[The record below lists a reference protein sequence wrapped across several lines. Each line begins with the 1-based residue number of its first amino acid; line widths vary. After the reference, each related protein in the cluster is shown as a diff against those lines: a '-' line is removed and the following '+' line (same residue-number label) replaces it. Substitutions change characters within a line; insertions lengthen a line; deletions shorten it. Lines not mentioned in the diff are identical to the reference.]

1 MSFLNNN
8 NSEFLSARITQ
19 KGRNAIAKGNFNIEY
34 FQIGDSEFDYSTAF
48 STLTGQ
54 TTHQKVMSPF
64 DKESGIK
71 YPIKLDSSTN
81 TTTYGVPV
89 LNPNNEPTPIR
100 NDMGPA
106 GFVTNYSGGTPS
118 VECKTQTISYTK
130 LSGSTILDLTG
141 DTLQNCEYITLVF
154 DTFGTNNVIA
164 GKTNSLV
171 YKVLSVSNSGYTLNL
186 DRNVI
191 NLSTLSGYVQVVC
204 NNCEQEYPIELDIY
218 DVSGYMLEPI
228 NQTQQLN
235 SWTMNT
241 VWTQK
246 PIGADYNGIDET
258 LAGYESNV
266 YVSTK
271 ELLGYT
277 STGQTFVPFNGLS
290 TSGITITGTTYKN
303 SFDELIEVT
312 PSEQRCIA
320 IIHYSELGDLR
331 YDTERFYKY
340 DDYISHKTGITS
352 SDISIVEDY
361 DRENDLRDLSDS
373 EYFEIYIPFIYYHRN
388 TGTTMGARFFMDTTD
403 YYVKSTKNAKHQLL
417 FRFLVDEQNNK
428 VGKVFVKNKIVVF
441 DDQELVAI
449 LDYRS
454 NRKYTLPAP
463 KISTVPSDTV
473 TASSLLTSTGQTAY
487 VTYVFANTSGTTMNA
502 LPCNYYSKITGTT
515 TPSQVTMKFSGNTSF
530 NTLKTS
536 FLNVNDGFVADKFYA
551 LVQLSTGSTPNSYEW
566 RAIDLTTD
574 GIKTGLFIDPSK
586 ITGTTFT
593 ITKTQYDAASLTI
606 FDLENHMSG
615 VNANYLGTSSATD
628 YNVTIPQF
636 GDEQPFPGSIRFV
649 RATDV
654 EQLNFLV
661 NLPSSTFST
670 SQNPTWVNETI
681 SGKPVITEISLLDS
695 NKEPLVVG
703 KPSYPVKRIGAQ
715 VFAIKLDF

>member
-19 KGRNAIAKGNFNIEY
+19 KGRNAIAKGSFNIEY
-34 FQIGDSEFDYSTAF
+34 FQIGDSEFDYNTVF

-118 VECKTQTISYTK
+118 VECKTQSISYTK
-130 LSGSTILDLTG
+130 LSGSTGLDVLTG
-141 DTLQNCEYITLVF
+141 STFQNCEYITLVF
-154 DTFGTNNVIA
+154 DTFGTNNVIT

-171 YKVLSVSNSGYTLNL
+171 YKVLSISGNTLNL
-186 DRNVI
+186 DRNII
-191 NLSTLSGYVQVVC
+191 NLSTLSGNVQVVC

-246 PIGADYNGIDET
+246 PIGADYNGTDET
-258 LAGYESNV
+258 LAGYDGNQ

-340 DDYISHKTGITS
+340 DDYISHKTGTTS

-473 TASSLLTSTGQTAY
+473 TANSLLTSTGQTAY

-536 FLNVNDGFVADKFYA
+536 FSGVTDGFVADKFYA
-551 LVQLSTGSTPNSYEW
+551 LVQVSTGTTTNSSDW
-566 RAIDLTTD
+566 KAIDLTTSA
-574 GIKTGLFIDPSK
+574 IKTNGFIDPSK

-593 ITKTQYDAASLTI
+593 LYYSGYTAASI
-606 FDLENHMSG
+606 FDLEDHMSG
-615 VNANYLGTSSATD
+615 VSSNYLGTSGATD
-628 YNVTIPQF
+628 YNVTTPQF

-661 NLPSSTFST
+661 NLPSSTFTT
-670 SQNPTWVNETI
+670 SQNPSYT
-681 SGKPVITEISLLDS
+681 SGYPVITEIALLDS

>member
-1 MSFLNNN
+1 
-8 NSEFLSARITQ
+8 
-19 KGRNAIAKGNFNIEY
+19 
-34 FQIGDSEFDYSTAF
+34 
-48 STLTGQ
+48 
-54 TTHQKVMSPF
+54 MSPF

-71 YPIKLDSSTN
+71 YPIKLDSSTD

-106 GFVTNYSGGTPS
+106 GFVTNYNGGSPTVESPKDIVVLSTITGGT
-118 VECKTQTISYTK
+118 
-130 LSGSTILDLTG
+130 ILNVTSG
-141 DTLQNCEYITLVF
+141 DTYQNCEYISLVF
-154 DTFGTNNVIA
+154 GEINNT
-164 GKTNSLV
+164 GFTENHNSLI
-171 YKVLSVSNSGYTLNL
+171 YKILSINSTGNTLNL
-186 DRNVI
+186 DRNLP
-191 NLSTLSGYVQVVC
+191 NLSDVSFSGTVIC
-204 NNCEQEYPIELDIY
+204 NSCEQEYPTELDIY
-218 DVSGYMLEPI
+218 DVDGYMLEPI

-241 VWTQK
+241 VWTDK
-246 PIGADYNGIDET
+246 PIGADSSDET
-258 LAGYESNV
+258 LAGYEGNQ

-428 VGKVFVKNKIVVF
+428 VGKVFVRNKIVVF

-463 KISTVPSDTV
+463 KISTVPSDAV
-473 TASSLLTSTGQTAY
+473 TANSLLTSTGQTAW
-487 VTYVFANTSGTTMNA
+487 VTYVFAYTSGTTMNA

-515 TPSQVTMKFSGNTSF
+515 TPSQITMKFSGNTSF

-536 FLNVNDGFVADKFYA
+536 FTGVTDGFVADKFYA
-551 LVQLSTGSTPNSYEW
+551 LVQITDLTDLDNLPNENNW
-566 RAIDLTTD
+566 KAIDLTTSA
-574 GIKTGLFIDPSK
+574 IKTNDGFIDPSK

-593 ITKTQYDAASLTI
+593 LYYSGYTAASF

-615 VNANYLGTSSATD
+615 VSANYLGTSGATD
-628 YNVTIPQF
+628 YNVTTPQF
-636 GDEQPFPGSIRFV
+636 GDEQPFPGSVRFV
-649 RATDV
+649 RATDI

-661 NLPSSTFST
+661 NLPSSTFTT
-670 SQNPTWVNETI
+670 SQNPSYT
-681 SGKPVITEISLLDS
+681 SGYPVITEIALLDS

>member
-19 KGRNAIAKGNFNIEY
+19 KGRNAITKGSFNIEY
-34 FQIGDSEFDYSTAF
+34 FQIGDSEFDYNTTF
-48 STLTGQ
+48 STLIGQ

-71 YPIKLDSSTN
+71 YPIKLDSSLI

-106 GFVTNYSGGTPS
+106 GFVTNYNGGTPS
-118 VECKTQTISYTK
+118 VECVTQTISYTK

-141 DTLQNCEYITLVF
+141 NTLQNCEYITLVF
-154 DTFGTNNVIA
+154 DTFGTNNVIT

-191 NLSTLSGYVQVVC
+191 NLSTLSGNVQVVC
-204 NNCEQEYPIELDIY
+204 NNCEQEYPSEDETC
-218 DVSGYMLEPI
+218 VNNGYMLEPI

-246 PIGADYNGIDET
+246 PIGADYNGTDET
-258 LAGYESNV
+258 LAGYEGNQ

-277 STGQTFVPFNGLS
+277 STGQTFVPFNGVS

-340 DDYISHKTGITS
+340 DDYISHKTGTTG

-428 VGKVFVKNKIVVF
+428 VGKVFVKNKIVIF

-463 KISTVPSDTV
+463 KISTVPSDAV
-473 TASSLLTSTGQTAY
+473 TANSLLTSTGQTAY

-515 TPSQVTMKFSGNTSF
+515 TSSQVTMKFSGNTSF

-536 FLNVNDGFVADKFYA
+536 FSNVNDGFVADKFYA
-551 LVQLSTGSTPNSYEW
+551 LVQVSTGTTTNSSDW
-566 RAIDLTTD
+566 KAIDLTTND
-574 GIKTGLFIDPSK
+574 IKTNGFIDPSK

-593 ITKTQYDAASLTI
+593 ITKTQYDAASI
-606 FDLENHMSG
+606 FDLEDHMSG
-615 VNANYLGTSSATD
+615 VSSNYLGTSGATD
-628 YNVTIPQF
+628 YNVTTPQF

-661 NLPSSTFST
+661 NLPSNTFST
-670 SQNPTWVNETI
+670 SQNPSYT
-681 SGKPVITEISLLDS
+681 SGYPVITEIALLDS

>member
-19 KGRNAIAKGNFNIEY
+19 KGRNAIAKGSFNIEY
-34 FQIGDSEFDYSTAF
+34 FQIGDSEFDYTTAF

-100 NDMGPA
+100 NEMGPA

-141 DTLQNCEYITLVF
+141 NTLQNCEYITLVF
-154 DTFGTNNVIA
+154 DTFGTNNVIT

-191 NLSTLSGYVQVVC
+191 NLSTLSGNVQVVC
-204 NNCEQEYPIELDIY
+204 NNCEQEYPVELDIY

-246 PIGADYNGIDET
+246 PIGADYNGTDET
-258 LAGYESNV
+258 LAGYDGNQ

-340 DDYISHKTGITS
+340 DDYISHKTGTTS

-473 TASSLLTSTGQTAY
+473 TASSLLTSTGQTAF

-515 TPSQVTMKFSGNTSF
+515 TSSQVTMKFSGNTSF

-536 FLNVNDGFVADKFYA
+536 FSNVNDGFVADKFYA
-551 LVQLSTGSTPNSYEW
+551 LVQVSTGTTTNSSDW
-566 RAIDLTTD
+566 RSIDLTTND
-574 GIKTGLFIDPSK
+574 IKTNGFIDPSK

-593 ITKTQYDAASLTI
+593 ITKTQYDAASI
-606 FDLENHMSG
+606 FDLEDHMVG
-615 VNANYLGTSSATD
+615 VSANYLGTSGATD
-628 YNVTIPQF
+628 YNVTTPQF

-661 NLPSSTFST
+661 NLPSNTFET
-670 SQNPTWVNETI
+670 TQNPTYVNLI
-681 SGKPVITEISLLDS
+681 QSGRPVITEIALLDS

-703 KPSYPVKRIGAQ
+703 KPSFPVKRIGAQ

>member
-19 KGRNAIAKGNFNIEY
+19 KGRNAIAKGSFNIEY
-34 FQIGDSEFDYSTAF
+34 FQIGDSEFDYNTAF

-64 DKESGIK
+64 DKDSGIK

-130 LSGSTILDLTG
+130 LSGSTGLDVLTG
-141 DTLQNCEYITLVF
+141 STFQNCEYITLVF
-154 DTFGTNNVIA
+154 DTFGTNNVIT

-171 YKVLSVSNSGYTLNL
+171 YKVLSISGNTLNL
-186 DRNVI
+186 DRNII
-191 NLSTLSGYVQVVC
+191 NLSTLSGNVQVVC

-246 PIGADYNGIDET
+246 PIGADYNGTDET
-258 LAGYESNV
+258 LAGYDGNQ

-340 DDYISHKTGITS
+340 DDYISHKTGTTS

-473 TASSLLTSTGQTAY
+473 TANSLLTSTGQTAY

-502 LPCNYYSKITGTT
+502 LPCNYYSKIKGTT
-515 TPSQVTMKFSGNTSF
+515 TPSQVTIKFSGNTSF

-536 FLNVNDGFVADKFYA
+536 FSNVNDGFVADKFYA
-551 LVQLSTGSTPNSYEW
+551 LVQVSTGTTTNSSDW
-566 RAIDLTTD
+566 RAIDLTTSA
-574 GIKTGLFIDPSK
+574 IKTNGFIDPSK

-593 ITKTQYDAASLTI
+593 LYYSGYTDASI
-606 FDLENHMSG
+606 FDLEDHMSG
-615 VNANYLGTSSATD
+615 VSSNYLGTSGATD
-628 YNVTIPQF
+628 YNVTTPQF
-636 GDEQPFPGSIRFV
+636 GDEQPFPGSVRFV

-661 NLPSSTFST
+661 NLPSNTFTT
-670 SQNPTWVNETI
+670 SQNPSYT
-681 SGKPVITEISLLDS
+681 SGYPVITEIALLDS

>member
-19 KGRNAIAKGNFNIEY
+19 KGRNAIAKGSFNIEY
-34 FQIGDSEFDYSTAF
+34 FQIGDSEFDYTTAF

-64 DKESGIK
+64 DKDSGIK
-71 YPIKLDSSTN
+71 YPIKLDSSLI

-106 GFVTNYSGGTPS
+106 GFVTNYNGGTPS

-130 LSGSTILDLTG
+130 LSGSTGLDLTG
-141 DTLQNCEYITLVF
+141 NTLQNCEYITLVF
-154 DTFGTNNVIA
+154 DTFGTNNVIT

-191 NLSTLSGYVQVVC
+191 NLSTLSGNVQVVC

-218 DVSGYMLEPI
+218 DVNGYMLEPI

-246 PIGADYNGIDET
+246 PIGADYNGTDET
-258 LAGYESNV
+258 LAGYEGNQ

-340 DDYISHKTGITS
+340 DDYISHKTGTIG

-373 EYFEIYIPFIYYHRN
+373 EYFEIFIPFIYYHRN
-388 TGTTMGARFFMDTTD
+388 AGTTMGARFFMDTTD

-463 KISTVPSDTV
+463 KISNVPSDAV
-473 TASSLLTSTGQTAY
+473 TANSLLTSTGQTTY
-487 VTYVFANTSGTTMNA
+487 VTYVFANTSTTTMNA

-536 FLNVNDGFVADKFYA
+536 FSNVNDGFVADKFYA
-551 LVQLSTGSTPNSYEW
+551 LVQVSTGTTTNSSDW
-566 RAIDLTTD
+566 RAIDLTTND
-574 GIKTGLFIDPSK
+574 IKTNGFIDPSK

-593 ITKTQYDAASLTI
+593 ITKTQYDAASI
-606 FDLENHMSG
+606 FDLEDHMSG
-615 VNANYLGTSSATD
+615 VSTNYLGTSGATD
-628 YNVTIPQF
+628 YNVTTPQF
-636 GDEQPFPGSIRFV
+636 GDEQPFPGSVRFV
-649 RATDV
+649 RATDI

-661 NLPSSTFST
+661 NLPSNTFST
-670 SQNPTWVNETI
+670 SQNPSYT
-681 SGKPVITEISLLDS
+681 SGYPVITEIALLDS

>member
-19 KGRNAIAKGNFNIEY
+19 KGRNAIAKGSFNIEY
-34 FQIGDSEFDYSTAF
+34 FQIGDSEFDYTSAF

-64 DKESGIK
+64 DKESGVK
-71 YPIKLDSSTN
+71 YPIKLDSSTD

-118 VECKTQTISYTK
+118 VECATQIISYTK
-130 LSGSTILDLTG
+130 LSGSTSLDVLTG
-141 DTLQNCEYITLVF
+141 NTFQNCEYITLVF
-154 DTFGTNNVIA
+154 DTFGTNNVIT

-171 YKVLSVSNSGYTLNL
+171 YKVLSISGNTLNL

-191 NLSTLSGYVQVVC
+191 NLSTLSGNVQVVC
-204 NNCEQEYPIELDIY
+204 NNCEQEYPTELDIY
-218 DVSGYMLEPI
+218 DVDGYMLEPI

-241 VWTQK
+241 VWTDK
-246 PIGADYNGIDET
+246 PIGADYDGTDET
-258 LAGYESNV
+258 LAGYDGNR

-290 TSGITITGTTYKN
+290 TSGITITGTTFKN

-312 PSEQRCIA
+312 PSEQRCVA

-340 DDYISHKTGITS
+340 DDYISHKTGTTG

-428 VGKVFVKNKIVVF
+428 VGKVFVRNKIVVF

-463 KISTVPSDTV
+463 KISTVPSDAI
-473 TASSLLTSTGQTAY
+473 TANSLLTSTGQTAW
-487 VTYVFANTSGTTMNA
+487 VTYVFAYTSGTTMNA

-515 TPSQVTMKFSGNTSF
+515 TPSQVTMKFSGSTSF

-536 FLNVNDGFVADKFYA
+536 FSNVNDGFVADKFYA
-551 LVQLSTGSTPNSYEW
+551 LVSTGATPNSSDW
-566 RAIDLTTD
+566 KAIDLTTTD
-574 GIKTGLFIDPSK
+574 IKTNGFIDPSK

-593 ITKTQYDAASLTI
+593 LYYSGYTAASA
-606 FDLENHMSG
+606 FDLEDHMSG
-615 VNANYLGTSSATD
+615 VSSNYLGTSGATD
-628 YNVTIPQF
+628 YNVTTPQF

-661 NLPSSTFST
+661 NLPSSTFT
-670 SQNPTWVNETI
+670 KSQNVTKYNPDGTEKP
-681 SGKPVITEISLLDS
+681 GDPVITEIALLDS

>member
-1 MSFLNNN
+1 MSFLNSN
-8 NSEFLSARITQ
+8 NSEYLSARITNR
-19 KGRNAIAKGNFNIEY
+19 GRKAIANGNFNIQY
-34 FQIGDSEFDYSTAF
+34 FQIGDSEFDYNTVF

-118 VECKTQTISYTK
+118 VECKTQSISYTK
-130 LSGSTILDLTG
+130 LSGSTGLDVLTG
-141 DTLQNCEYITLVF
+141 STFQNCEYITLVF
-154 DTFGTNNVIA
+154 DTFGTNNVIT

-171 YKVLSVSNSGYTLNL
+171 YKVLSISGNTLNL
-186 DRNVI
+186 DRNII
-191 NLSTLSGYVQVVC
+191 NLSTLSGNVQVVC

-246 PIGADYNGIDET
+246 PIGADYNGTDET
-258 LAGYESNV
+258 LAGYDGNQ

-340 DDYISHKTGITS
+340 DDYISHKTGTTS

-473 TASSLLTSTGQTAY
+473 TANSLLTSTGQTAY

-536 FLNVNDGFVADKFYA
+536 FSGVTDGFVADKFYA
-551 LVQLSTGSTPNSYEW
+551 LVQVSTGTTTNSSDW
-566 RAIDLTTD
+566 KAIDLTTSA
-574 GIKTGLFIDPSK
+574 IKTNGFIDPSK

-593 ITKTQYDAASLTI
+593 LYYSGYTAASI
-606 FDLENHMSG
+606 FDLEDHMSG
-615 VNANYLGTSSATD
+615 VSSNYLGTSGATD
-628 YNVTIPQF
+628 YNVTTPQF

-661 NLPSSTFST
+661 NLPSSTFTT
-670 SQNPTWVNETI
+670 SQNPSYT
-681 SGKPVITEISLLDS
+681 SGYPVITEIALLDS

>member
-1 MSFLNNN
+1 
-8 NSEFLSARITQ
+8 
-19 KGRNAIAKGNFNIEY
+19 
-34 FQIGDSEFDYSTAF
+34 
-48 STLTGQ
+48 
-54 TTHQKVMSPF
+54 MSPF

-71 YPIKLDSSTN
+71 YPIKLDSSTD

-106 GFVTNYSGGTPS
+106 GFVTNYNGGSPTVESPKDIVVLSTITGGT
-118 VECKTQTISYTK
+118 
-130 LSGSTILDLTG
+130 ILNVTSG
-141 DTLQNCEYITLVF
+141 DTYQNCEYISLVF
-154 DTFGTNNVIA
+154 GEINNT
-164 GKTNSLV
+164 GFTENHNSLI
-171 YKVLSVSNSGYTLNL
+171 YKILSINSTGNTLNL
-186 DRNVI
+186 DRNLP
-191 NLSTLSGYVQVVC
+191 NLSDVSFSGTVIC
-204 NNCEQEYPIELDIY
+204 NSCEQEYPTELDIY
-218 DVSGYMLEPI
+218 DVDGYMLEPI

-241 VWTQK
+241 VWTDK
-246 PIGADYNGIDET
+246 PIGADSSDET
-258 LAGYESNV
+258 LAGYEGNQ

-340 DDYISHKTGITS
+340 DDYISHKTAITS

-403 YYVKSTKNAKHQLL
+403 YYVKSTKNSKHQLL

-428 VGKVFVKNKIVVF
+428 VGKVFVRNKIVVF

-463 KISTVPSDTV
+463 KISTVPSDAV
-473 TASSLLTSTGQTAY
+473 TANSLLTSTGQTAW
-487 VTYVFANTSGTTMNA
+487 VTYVFAYTSGTTMNA

-515 TPSQVTMKFSGNTSF
+515 TPSQVTIKFSGNTSF

-536 FLNVNDGFVADKFYA
+536 FTGVTDGFVADKIYA
-551 LVQLSTGSTPNSYEW
+551 LVQMSTGSTPNSSEW
-566 RAIDLTTD
+566 RAIDLTTTD
-574 GIKTGLFIDPSK
+574 IKTNGFIDPSK
-586 ITGTTFT
+586 ITGITFT
-593 ITKTQYDAASLTI
+593 ITKTQYDAASLTK
-606 FDLENHMSG
+606 FDLETHMSG
-615 VNANYLGTSSATD
+615 VSSNYLGTSGATD
-628 YNVTIPQF
+628 YNVTTPQF
-636 GDEQPFPGSIRFV
+636 GDEQPFPGSVRFV

>member
-19 KGRNAIAKGNFNIEY
+19 KGRNAIAKGSFNIEY
-34 FQIGDSEFDYSTAF
+34 FQIGDSEFDYTLAF

-71 YPIKLDSSTN
+71 YPIKLDSSTD

-106 GFVTNYSGGTPS
+106 GFVTNYNGGSPTVESPKDIVVLSTITGGT
-118 VECKTQTISYTK
+118 
-130 LSGSTILDLTG
+130 ILNVTSG
-141 DTLQNCEYITLVF
+141 DTYQNCEYISLVF
-154 DTFGTNNVIA
+154 GEINNT
-164 GKTNSLV
+164 GFTENHNSLI
-171 YKVLSVSNSGYTLNL
+171 YKILSINSTGNTLNL
-186 DRNVI
+186 DRNLP
-191 NLSTLSGYVQVVC
+191 NLSDVSFSGTVIC
-204 NNCEQEYPIELDIY
+204 NSCEQEYPTELDIY
-218 DVSGYMLEPI
+218 DVDGYMLEPI

-241 VWTQK
+241 VWTDK
-246 PIGADYNGIDET
+246 PIGADSSDET
-258 LAGYESNV
+258 LAGYEGNQ

-428 VGKVFVKNKIVVF
+428 VGKVFVRNKIVVF

-463 KISTVPSDTV
+463 KISTVPSDAV
-473 TASSLLTSTGQTAY
+473 TANSLLTSTGQTAW
-487 VTYVFANTSGTTMNA
+487 VTYVFAYTSGTTMNA

-515 TPSQVTMKFSGNTSF
+515 TPSQITMKFSGNTSF

-536 FLNVNDGFVADKFYA
+536 FTGVTDGFVADKFYA
-551 LVQLSTGSTPNSYEW
+551 LVQITDLTDLDNLPNENNW
-566 RAIDLTTD
+566 KAIDLTTSA
-574 GIKTGLFIDPSK
+574 IKTNDGFIDPSK

-593 ITKTQYDAASLTI
+593 LYYSGYTAASF

-615 VNANYLGTSSATD
+615 VSANYLGTSGATD
-628 YNVTIPQF
+628 YNVTTPQF
-636 GDEQPFPGSIRFV
+636 GDEQPFPGSVRFV
-649 RATDV
+649 RATDI

-661 NLPSSTFST
+661 NLPSSTFTT
-670 SQNPTWVNETI
+670 SQNPSYT
-681 SGKPVITEISLLDS
+681 SGYPVITEIALLDS

>member
-19 KGRNAIAKGNFNIEY
+19 KGRNAIAKGSFNIEY
-34 FQIGDSEFDYSTAF
+34 FQIGDSEFDYNTTF

-71 YPIKLDSSTN
+71 YPIKLDSSTD

-106 GFVTNYSGGTPS
+106 GFVTNYNGGTPS

-130 LSGSTILDLTG
+130 LSGSTGLDVLTG
-141 DTLQNCEYITLVF
+141 STFQNCEYITLVF
-154 DTFGTNNVIA
+154 DTFGTNNVIT

-171 YKVLSVSNSGYTLNL
+171 YKVLSISGNTLNL

-191 NLSTLSGYVQVVC
+191 NLSTLSGNVQVVC

-241 VWTQK
+241 VWSQK
-246 PIGADYNGIDET
+246 PIGADYNGTDET
-258 LAGYESNV
+258 LAGYEGNQ

-340 DDYISHKTGITS
+340 DDYISHKTGTTV

-463 KISTVPSDTV
+463 KY
-473 TASSLLTSTGQTAY
+473 QQ
-487 VTYVFANTSGTTMNA
+487 
-502 LPCNYYSKITGTT
+502 
-515 TPSQVTMKFSGNTSF
+515 SQVMPLLQ
-530 NTLKTS
+530 TL
-536 FLNVNDGFVADKFYA
+536 Y
-551 LVQLSTGSTPNSYEW
+551 
-566 RAIDLTTD
+566 
-574 GIKTGLFIDPSK
+574 
-586 ITGTTFT
+586 
-593 ITKTQYDAASLTI
+593 
-606 FDLENHMSG
+606 
-615 VNANYLGTSSATD
+615 
-628 YNVTIPQF
+628 
-636 GDEQPFPGSIRFV
+636 
-649 RATDV
+649 
-654 EQLNFLV
+654 
-661 NLPSSTFST
+661 
-670 SQNPTWVNETI
+670 
-681 SGKPVITEISLLDS
+681 
-695 NKEPLVVG
+695 
-703 KPSYPVKRIGAQ
+703 
-715 VFAIKLDF
+715 